1 MSFKETVLITAFLIV
16 LSLMIL
22 ISTLLTKSAHVVH
35 ADSCP
40 DYWTTL
46 NVKPASADCMN
57 TKFGC
62 CNDYATPKNDVDGSK
77 CPVKCYNTQQLGKV
91 SAACTS
97 VPTEIDFGTD
107 VYKGNGGLCAKQKWA
122 KQCDITWD
130 GITNVPN
137 SC

>member
-1 MSFKETVLITAFLIV
+1 MSFKETVLITALLIV

-22 ISTLLTKSAHVVH
+22 ISTVLTKTSNPIR

-40 DYWTTL
+40 DYWTTM
-46 NVKPASADCMN
+46 NKKPSSADCMN
-57 TKFGC
+57 SKFGC
-62 CNDYATPKNDVDGSK
+62 CNDYATPKADVNGAN
-77 CPVKCYNTQQLGKV
+77 CPVKCYNTHGLGKV

-97 VPTEIDFGTD
+97 IPTEIDFGN
-107 VYKGNGGLCAKQKWA
+107 VKGNAGICKKQKWA

-137 SC
+137 AC

>member
-1 MSFKETVLITAFLIV
+1 MGFKETVLITAFLIV
-16 LSLMIL
+16 LSLMLL
-22 ISTLLTKSAHVVH
+22 ISSVLNKGIHVVRP
-35 ADSCP
+35 DSCP

-46 NVKPASADCMN
+46 NRKPDTAECMN

-77 CPVKCYNTQQLGKV
+77 CPVKCYNVHQLGKA

-97 VPTEIDFGTD
+97 IPTEIDFGTTA
-107 VYKGNGGLCAKQKWA
+107 YKGSGGLCAKQKWA

-130 GITNVPN
+130 GVTNVKN
-137 SC
+137 AC

>member
-1 MSFKETVLITAFLIV
+1 MSFKETVLITALLIV

-22 ISTLLTKSAHVVH
+22 ISTVLTKGGSTIR

-40 DYWTTL
+40 DYWTTM
-46 NVKPASADCMN
+46 NKKPASADCMN

-62 CNDYATPKNDVDGSK
+62 CNDYATPKSDVDGSN
-77 CPVKCYNTQQLGKV
+77 CPIKCYNAHQLGKV

-97 VPTEIDFGTD
+97 VPTEIDFGN
-107 VYKGNGGLCAKQKWA
+107 VQGNAGICKKQKWA

-130 GITNVPN
+130 GITNIPN
-137 SC
+137 AC